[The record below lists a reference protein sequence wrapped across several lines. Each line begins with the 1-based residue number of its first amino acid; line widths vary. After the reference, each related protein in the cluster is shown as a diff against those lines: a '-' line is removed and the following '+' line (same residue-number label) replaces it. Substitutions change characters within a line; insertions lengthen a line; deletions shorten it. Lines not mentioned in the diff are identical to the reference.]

1 MTVGVSGCLKKTFNP
16 ACHCEILLSSKI
28 VAIQLKPTGK
38 NKRRQAFKRHCIK
51 YFKKPL
57 LCKKQCITKPCG
69 FVLMTASL
77 TGLPPRRDFITARN
91 DTAFLLSGYL
101 KKHLTLRVIASRA
114 KRTAWQSSFA
124 NRQNKTPQA
133 F

>member
-16 ACHCEILLSSKI
+16 ACHREILLSSKI

-38 NKRRQAFKRHCIK
+38 NKRQQAFKRHCIK

-77 TGLPPRRDFITARN
+77 TGLPRRDFITARN
-91 DTAFLLSGYL
+91 DTRLFY
-101 KKHLTLRVIASRA
+101 
-114 KRTAWQSSFA
+114 F
-124 NRQNKTPQA
+124 QA
-133 F
+133 T